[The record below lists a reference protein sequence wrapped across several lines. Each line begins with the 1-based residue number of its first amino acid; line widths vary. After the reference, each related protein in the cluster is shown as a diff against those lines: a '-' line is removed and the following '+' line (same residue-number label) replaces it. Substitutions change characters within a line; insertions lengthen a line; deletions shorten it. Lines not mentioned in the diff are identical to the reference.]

1 MSWWAAVIYLG
12 ILSVLIYVLRQVSK
26 CSQLKE
32 KEKAQKKLL
41 KDFEITNEIIK
52 ANNNRDR
59 DELLTRLRSRDKE

>member
-1 MSWWAAVIYLG
+1 MMT
-12 ILSVLIYVLRQVSK
+12 Q
-26 CSQLKE
+26 

>member
-12 ILSVLIYVLRQVSK
+12 ILSVFIYILRQVSK

-32 KEKAQKKLL
+32 KEKAQNKLL

>member
-1 MSWWAAVIYLG
+1 MRWWAAVIYLG
-12 ILSVLIYVLRQVSK
+12 ILSVFIYILRQVSK

-32 KEKAQKKLL
+32 KEKAQNKLL